1 MADYTFYTNPMSRGQ
16 IVRWA
21 LHEAGADYEQQI
33 VEYGPTE
40 GKPAAFIAA
49 NPMGKVPTLVHH
61 HGDHDHV
68 VTEAAAICHYL
79 AEMHPDTGLLPE
91 AHEKAQYFRYL
102 FFAAGPVEQAIIAN
116 SMGWSVD
123 PQKEGSLG
131 FGSYERMVDAFETML
146 TGLRRAMLQA
156 EAAGDLEAPDLPSA
170 AALALQCFINQ
181 YAYWETV

>member
-61 HGDHDHV
+61 HGDHDHAHDDLDHLHDDAGHDLDDHV
-68 VTEAAAICHYL
+68 RYHL
-79 AEMHPDTGLLPE
+79 ADCL
-91 AHEKAQYFRYL
+91 YFAPVSL
-102 FFAAGPVEQAIIAN
+102 FLVFDSLYVASPFVPPPSEQ
-116 SMGWSVD
+116 
-123 PQKEGSLG
+123 
-131 FGSYERMVDAFETML
+131 T
-146 TGLRRAMLQA
+146 
-156 EAAGDLEAPDLPSA
+156 
-170 AALALQCFINQ
+170 
-181 YAYWETV
+181 